1 MPLKRQLTDDLK
13 DAMRSGD
20 VTRRST
26 IRFVLSAIHN
36 EEIAK
41 RTELDEDGILAV
53 LARQAQQRRD
63 SIEAY
68 EKGDRQDLVDKEKE
82 ELDIIL
88 PYLPQQLS
96 ADEVTELVGQA
107 ISDSG
112 ATGPGDMGKVM
123 SQVMPK
129 VRGRAEGTSAR
140 KTGAHRPALHLS
152 VSGCSV
158 RSSNRAFR
166 Y

>member
-1 MPLKRQLTDDLK
+1 MPLKTRLNDELK

-41 RTELDEDGILAV
+41 QTELDDEGILAV
-53 LARQAQQRRD
+53 LSRQARQRRE
-63 SIEAY
+63 SIEAF
-68 EKGDRQDLVDKEKE
+68 EKADRQDLVDQEKA
-82 ELDIIL
+82 ELEIIL

-96 ADEVTELVGQA
+96 ADEIGELVGQV
-107 ISDSG
+107 ISEIG
-112 ATGPGDMGKVM
+112 AAGPGDMGKVM

-129 VRGRAEGTSAR
+129 VKGRAEGKQVSSIVSDLL
-140 KTGAHRPALHLS
+140 KAL
-152 VSGCSV
+152 
-158 RSSNRAFR
+158 
-166 Y
+166 

>member
-1 MPLKRQLTDDLK
+1 MPLKMRLNDELK

-41 RTELDEDGILAV
+41 RTDELDDEGILVV
-53 LARQAQQRRD
+53 LSRQAQQRRD
-63 SIEAY
+63 SIEAF
-68 EKGDRQDLVDKEKE
+68 EKADRQDLVDQEKA
-82 ELDIIL
+82 ELEIIL

-96 ADEVTELVGQA
+96 ADEISELVGQA
-107 ISDSG
+107 ISEIE
-112 ATGPGDMGKVM
+112 AAGPGDMGKVM

-129 VRGRAEGTSAR
+129 VKGRAEGRQVSSIVSELL
-140 KTGAHRPALHLS
+140 KAL
-152 VSGCSV
+152 
-158 RSSNRAFR
+158 
-166 Y
+166 